1 VDTIIQGIGGMSAKA
16 RRRSYSEA
24 QRREILEEAARPGV
38 SVAAVARRHGINDNL
53 IYTWR
58 KERREARGVML
69 PVTVTPYSV
78 PPDPG
83 ALALAARPAA
93 SDAQIEI
100 RTKQGHVIQLG
111 ADVDVRMVQAIL
123 AALK

>member
-1 VDTIIQGIGGMSAKA
+1 MDTIIQGVGRVSATT

-24 QRREILEEAARPGV
+24 QRQEILEQVAQPGV

-58 KERREARGVML
+58 KQQREACGEML
-69 PVTVTPYSV
+69 PVTVI
-78 PPDPG
+78 PDAG
-83 ALALAARPAA
+83 AQALASPPGV
-93 SDAQIEI
+93 SDARIEI

-111 ADVDVRMVQAIL
+111 ADVEVRMVQAIL
-123 AALK
+123 TALK

>member
-1 VDTIIQGIGGMSAKA
+1 MDTIIQGVGGVSATA

-58 KERREARGVML
+58 KQRRDGGGVML
-69 PVTVTPYSV
+69 PVTVTPDS
-78 PPDPG
+78 G
-83 ALALAARPAA
+83 AW
-93 SDAQIEI
+93 
-100 RTKQGHVIQLG
+100 V
-111 ADVDVRMVQAIL
+111 
-123 AALK
+123 

>member
-1 VDTIIQGIGGMSAKA
+1 MDTIIQGVGGVSATA
-16 RRRSYSEA
+16 RRRSYSDA

-58 KERREARGVML
+58 KQRREAGGVML
-69 PVTVTPYSV
+69 PVTVT
-78 PPDPG
+78 PDPG
-83 ALALAARPAA
+83 ALALAARPAV
-93 SDAQIEI
+93 SDARIEI

-111 ADVDVRMVQAIL
+111 ADADVRVVQAIL
-123 AALK
+123 MALK